1 MQDLK
6 FLSRRQ
12 VLQWMAAGCA
22 CGACRGLNAKILQYN
37 LSATEIASHTWAVY
51 GLPEYFD
58 QANGGNIVNVAFV
71 EVSDGIVVID
81 SGPSK
86 RYGEELKALIEAT
99 VPNKPILRVYNTHHH
114 PDHVFGNQAFDA
126 TVIAAPQ
133 GVIDNITIEGDA
145 LADNMYRLLGDWMRG
160 TAPVVPQV
168 ALEVDKEDI
177 GGRYFSLHY
186 LSGHTSSD
194 LVIRDDETGVLFGG
208 DLAFLY
214 RAPTTPHADI
224 DTWQA
229 SLNTLKMLDKDRIF
243 PGHGPVDLTGE
254 SLIQTA
260 DYLSW
265 LHGTLSEAVSAG
277 LTMNEAMVLPIP
289 DIFQSLNV
297 VRTEY
302 ERSVVHLY
310 GGLENSLLPQIDVT
324 R

>member
-6 FLSRRQ
+6 SLSRRQ

-22 CGACRGLNAKILQYN
+22 CGACGGLGAQALKYN
-37 LSATEIASHTWAVY
+37 LSASQIASGTWAVY

-58 QANGGNIVNVAFV
+58 QLNGGNIVNIAFV
-71 EVSDGIVVID
+71 EVPDGVVVID

-86 RYGEELKALIEAT
+86 RYGDELKALIEKT

-114 PDHVFGNQAFDA
+114 PDHVFGNQAFDPA
-126 TVIAAPQ
+126 VIAAPQ
-133 GVIDNITIEGDA
+133 GVIDNIAIEGDA

-168 ALEVDKEDI
+168 VLEGDKEDI
-177 GGRYFSLHY
+177 GGRVFSLHY

-194 LVIRDDETGVLFGG
+194 LAIRDDETGTLFGG
-208 DLAFLY
+208 DLAFLF

-224 DTWQA
+224 ASWQQA
-229 SLNTLKMLDKDRIF
+229 ISTLQGVDKEIIF
-243 PGHGPVDLTGE
+243 PGHGPADSKGE
-254 SLIQTA
+254 SLKQTA
-260 DYLSW
+260 DYLDW
-265 LHGTLSEAVSAG
+265 LDNTLRKAVSDG
-277 LTMNEAMVLPIP
+277 LTMNEAMAIPIP
-289 DIFQSLNV
+289 PIYQALNV

-310 GGLENSLLPQIDVT
+310 GRLENSLLPEIEIT